1 MKNNDYFN
9 NVAGH
14 WDTMRAGFFS
24 EALREKALTHAEVRP
39 GGKAA
44 DIGAGTGF
52 LTEGLL
58 ARNLLVIAIDQ
69 SREMLAVL
77 NNKFGASEELECRVG
92 ESEQLPV
99 NSDEVDYVFANMY
112 LHHVENPGKT
122 IAEMARILKPGG
134 TLVITDL
141 DRHESAFLLTEHHDR
156 WPGFD
161 RADVA
166 RWLTAAQLV
175 DINVD
180 SASEEC
186 CATSKCGCDNASISI
201 FMASGK
207 KR

>member
-1 MKNNDYFN
+1 M
-9 NVAGH
+9 G
-14 WDTMRAGFFS
+14 R
-24 EALREKALTHAEVRP
+24 
-39 GGKAA
+39 
-44 DIGAGTGF
+44 F
-52 LTEGLL
+52 LLSAPPPACSPFALL
-58 ARNLLVIAIDQ
+58 AVCVFSNRYWKLRFLPDFQVRERDNLH
-69 SREMLAVL
+69 
-77 NNKFGASEELECRVG
+77 RVG